1 MDFRWAS
8 LLAAALLAPP
18 PAAAQQITEIGA
30 QATALAADPGAV
42 VGGVYGA
49 VRTSLRSRISL
60 AAGAGVSSGQA
71 TFRGEAL
78 AHFLLNPT
86 RRRGLGFYGAGGL
99 AVVQGVVD
107 QGYLVVTLGVENR
120 PGGRSGWFVEAGVGG
135 GARLAVGFRHRWF
148 PVWW

>member
-1 MDFRWAS
+1 
-8 LLAAALLAPP
+8 
-18 PAAAQQITEIGA
+18 
-30 QATALAADPGAV
+30 

-135 GARLAVGFRHRWF
+135 GARLAVGLRHRWF